1 MLLATDASGVTVNL
15 RDAMGATPLIQAS
28 ALGLEGAV
36 RALLARGARQELRH
50 EETGSTAMHAA
61 AAGGHAGTVDLLRAA
76 PGAGAALAVRDAGG
90 RTPLE
95 CAAAGGHGAAEAA
108 LRAGGAE

>member
-1 MLLATDASGVTVNL
+1 MLLATDASGATLDLCDSV
-15 RDAMGATPLIQAS
+15 GSTPLVQAS

-36 RALLARGARQELRH
+36 RALLARGARQELQDEAR
-50 EETGSTAMHAA
+50 GWTAMHAA
-61 AAGGHAGTVDLLRAA
+61 AVGGHAGTVAVLCAA

-95 CAAAGGHGAAEAA
+95 CAAGGHAAAEAA